1 MYKAST
7 SVGIMAEHSSS
18 EPSRKQLRGDA
29 LRSIL
34 PMVKYSS
41 QHVPADAR
49 HLISLR
55 ASVLNDC
62 RACIAT
68 HRRDARHDGWSEDRI
83 LATEDW
89 TNSASLFGVSETLI
103 LRLTDAITHIDGE
116 GSVPDELWNKA
127 VDTLG
132 EAETLDILVSI
143 CAINTFNRVSITTR
157 TDPARI
163 PDTTDFDLARNQP
176 RA

>member
-1 MYKAST
+1 M
-7 SVGIMAEHSSS
+7 
-18 EPSRKQLRGDA
+18 
-29 LRSIL
+29 RSIL

-68 HRRDARHDGWSEDRI
+68 HRRDARHDGWSEEHI

-89 TNSASLFGVSETLI
+89 TNNASLFGVTDTLI

-116 GSVPDELWNKA
+116 ESVPDELWNAA

-176 RA
+176 RT